1 MIYWQAKINFENVR
15 EMTFVARAPRK
26 ILKTEKKIK
35 TTSEIHQKLIYLM
48 GKLKHL

>member
-26 ILKTEKKIK
+26 ILKTEKKNQDDFRNSPK
-35 TTSEIHQKLIYLM
+35 TQKLSY
-48 GKLKHL
+48 G